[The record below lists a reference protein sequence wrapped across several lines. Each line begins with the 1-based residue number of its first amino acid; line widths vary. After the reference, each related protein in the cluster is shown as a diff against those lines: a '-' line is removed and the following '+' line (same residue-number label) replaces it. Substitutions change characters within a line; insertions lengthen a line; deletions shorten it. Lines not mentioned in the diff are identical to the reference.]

1 MEGKDNQDSES
12 PFEEGREDDSG
23 MVKKLIK
30 LIVNKKRPLSLGDVI
45 ENIDDD
51 KEKIKAMF
59 KNNTDKFSIYKQ
71 LFVDLKIKVEICKQ
85 HCSKQ
90 KCLGDTGC
98 SSLHICKRMILSGS
112 CSFGSK
118 CSFGHD
124 LTTNHNRKV
133 LDENYLSNISLTEL
147 SYLFTR
153 DINRI
158 VPEICKFYNVGND
171 KCKHKGQNTVCPFL
185 HVCRYYVNGS
195 CRFKNCLRSHKILD
209 QDNVDILK
217 NHGIDA
223 ARKEKDVLKELRM
236 ILKQNRQKSVFEL
249 DNTERLKRV

>member
-1 MEGKDNQDSES
+1 MEGADDQGSES
-12 PFEEGREDDSG
+12 HFEEGRKDDSG
-23 MVKKLIK
+23 IVKKLIK
-30 LIVNKKRPLSLGDVI
+30 LIVNKKRPLSLCDVI

-51 KEKIKAMF
+51 KEKIIAMF
-59 KNNTDKFSIYKQ
+59 NNNTDKFSIYNK

-90 KCLGDTGC
+90 KCLGDSDC
-98 SSLHICKRMILSGS
+98 SSLHICKPKVLSGS
-112 CSFGSK
+112 CSFGNK

-171 KCKHKGQNTVCPFL
+171 KCKHKGQNTACPFL
-185 HVCRYYVNGS
+185 HVCKHYVYGTCKFKI
-195 CRFKNCLRSHKILD
+195 CRRSHNILA

-217 NHGIDA
+217 NHGIDT

-249 DNTERLKRV
+249 DNTERLKQV